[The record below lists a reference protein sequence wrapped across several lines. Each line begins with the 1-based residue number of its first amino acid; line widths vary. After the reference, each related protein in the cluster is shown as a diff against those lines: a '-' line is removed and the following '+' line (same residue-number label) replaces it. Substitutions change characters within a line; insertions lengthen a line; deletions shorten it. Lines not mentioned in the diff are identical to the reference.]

1 MSIKNTSDKDC
12 LVLHCAVPGHEYDI
26 NIGSGLLSRAV
37 DYIPNGF
44 LGKKIAIVTDS
55 NVEPLYA
62 KTLTTALRGF
72 DTRVFTVPAGEH
84 SKSEQSLFKLY
95 AELLEFEM
103 ISADTSFSGF
113 SSYSSFSGSQNEMLM
128 LASTLTFEERE
139 KPE

>member
-55 NVEPLYA
+55 NV
-62 KTLTTALRGF
+62 
-72 DTRVFTVPAGEH
+72 
-84 SKSEQSLFKLY
+84 
-95 AELLEFEM
+95 
-103 ISADTSFSGF
+103 
-113 SSYSSFSGSQNEMLM
+113 
-128 LASTLTFEERE
+128 
-139 KPE
+139 